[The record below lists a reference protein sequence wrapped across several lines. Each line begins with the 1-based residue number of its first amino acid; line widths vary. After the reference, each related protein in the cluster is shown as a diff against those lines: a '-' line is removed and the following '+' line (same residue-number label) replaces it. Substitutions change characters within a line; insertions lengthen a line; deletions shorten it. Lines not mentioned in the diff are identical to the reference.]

1 MKSKTLTVAITIITL
16 TLTSLTHAGLD
27 TVDIRYTGY
36 AASGMANVWG
46 GGLNGEYARV
56 GVYNLEKTAG
66 TGEGNIWENGTI
78 YTFCIELSEN
88 NPLPTETYDVVQ
100 PQYAQKPGTY
110 PGLIIG
116 PAKAEYI
123 KEAWGR
129 FFDPAWT
136 GTGTFTELQ
145 NSDAE
150 AFGAALWE
158 IIYEELPETP
168 ALWDVTVDGTDGP
181 GGFRA
186 TDLNSNTANSM
197 LHALDGT
204 GPKAD
209 LRAFVFC
216 GKQDYLAQVPE
227 PATVVLLLVGAV
239 TLLRKRKK

>member
-1 MKSKTLTVAITIITL
+1 MKSKTLIVAITIITL

-88 NPLPTETYDVVQ
+88 NPLPTKTYDVVQ
-100 PQYAQKPGTY
+100 PQYAQKPSTY
-110 PGLIIG
+110 PGLTIG
-116 PAKAEYI
+116 SEKAQYLN
-123 KEAWGR
+123 EAWGR

-136 GTGTFTELQ
+136 GTGTFTEQQ

-158 IIYEELPETP
+158 IIYEDLPASP
-168 ALWDVTVDGTDGP
+168 ASWDVTVDGTCGTQ
-181 GGFRA
+181 GFYA
-186 TDLNSNTANSM
+186 TGLDTDKANSM

-209 LRAFVFC
+209 LRAFVYN
-216 GKQDYLAQVPE
+216 GKQDYLAEVPE
-227 PATVVLLLVGAV
+227 PATVVLLAVGAV